1 MYHIHTTDADIHTD
15 DSLEAFNTF
24 ERLVMDIDSGD
35 VVLSLLDD
43 VWVHMEN
50 GMAPG
55 QALKIID
62 VSIELLATPSTL

>member
-1 MYHIHTTDADIHTD
+1 MYHIHTADADINID
-15 DSLEAFNTF
+15 DTLEAFNTF

-50 GMAPG
+50 GMVPG